1 MKIVFRFGRCNII
14 IYSSIWD
21 VPNERH
27 ADPAPQKSG
36 KMEIFVPK
44 DAQYSEIY
52 VKTIFTEI
60 LKFYRLRKFE
70 FQVSRIFSTKKK
82 TVLVRFCSN
91 SDLYAS
97 HLHTLN
103 EEIKIYRN
111 FVSTRFRKFCMY
123 WGKVSLSKKP
133 SIVFLRNISYFMFIE
148 PISRYV
154 IKWTKSSRNFHVSVT
169 ISLHGTKLCA

>member
-70 FQVSRIFSTKKK
+70 FQVSRIFSTKK
-82 TVLVRFCSN
+82 N
-91 SDLYAS
+91 SFGPILFKLGSVCVSSAYV
-97 HLHTLN
+97 
-103 EEIKIYRN
+103 KRRN
-111 FVSTRFRKFCMY
+111 
-123 WGKVSLSKKP
+123 
-133 SIVFLRNISYFMFIE
+133 
-148 PISRYV
+148 
-154 IKWTKSSRNFHVSVT
+154 
-169 ISLHGTKLCA
+169 